1 MMNSLEQEYNKILD
15 DGFAITELY
24 IYSLLKED
32 GRSFGLTDQEF
43 NDKMVSIQE
52 LRSRSNLPLEDIVDR
67 ILDGDDYF
75 TGDEDE
81 EWY

>member
-1 MMNSLEQEYNKILD
+1 MNSLEQEYNKILD

>member
-1 MMNSLEQEYNKILD
+1 MNSLEQEYNKILD

-32 GRSFGLTDQEF
+32 GRSFGLTDQELD
-43 NDKMVSIQE
+43 DKMVSIQE
-52 LRSRSNLPLEDIVDR
+52 LRSRSNLSLEDIVDR